1 MPVFNQWKLKSNFVF
16 QRLSAAML
24 QPLFTF
30 LMTHAPSDDPSKG
43 VGAVTMLL
51 CGGKANRINPNSA
64 VMPARQG
71 TVMWFHC
78 GALWN
83 DQSLEVQ
90 SLAFVDALFAV
101 LTPILQSQTAEYG
114 VPDLQL
120 GSQLTTPADLTYL
133 KAFWSSPTQNFV
145 PFLMDVKK
153 RYDPQDVFRFA
164 QSIPVTS

>member
-16 QRLSAAML
+16 RRLSTAML

-30 LMTHAPSDDPSKG
+30 LMTHAPSDDPSKA

-51 CGGKANRINPNSA
+51 CGGKANRIDPRSA
-64 VMPARQG
+64 VIPARAG
-71 TVMWFHC
+71 TVTWFHC

-133 KAFWSSPTQNFV
+133 KASWSSPTVDFV
-145 PFLMDVKK
+145 PFLLRVKK
-153 RYDPQDVFRFA
+153 RYDPQDVFRFS
-164 QSIPVTS
+164 QSIPVNA